1 MIWDTHAHLDD
12 PRYQKKYF
20 AGVCERAKEAGITR
34 ILNVGF
40 NLPSSQR
47 SVKLAQDHEFIYAAI
62 GVHPHNAT
70 EANADTWPALM
81 QLAKKHKVLAWGE
94 IGLDYY
100 RDLSPRHTQKEVFIQ
115 QIELANVA
123 GLPIVIHS
131 RDAYD
136 DVLKIIK
143 EHPPAHGGAFHCYSS
158 SWEMAKVFLKLGFY
172 LSFAGPLTY
181 KNARHTVEVA
191 RNIPLDR
198 FFVETDSPY
207 LTPEPHRGQHNEPA
221 FVREVVAK
229 MAEIR
234 GMSFEEIAALA
245 MENACRF
252 FRTD

>member
-12 PRYQKKYF
+12 PRFQKKYF
-20 AGVCERAKEAGITR
+20 AGVSERARLAGVTR
-34 ILNVGF
+34 ITNVGF

-47 SVKLAQDHEFIYAAI
+47 SVQLAQDHEFIYAAI
-62 GVHPHNAT
+62 GVHPHNAVEVT
-70 EANADTWPALM
+70 ADTWPTLL
-81 QLAKKHKVLAWGE
+81 QLAKKPKVLAWGE

-100 RDLSPRHTQKEVFIQ
+100 RNLSPRPTQKEVFIQ
-115 QIELANVA
+115 QIELANQA

-136 DVLKIIK
+136 DVMKIVQQY
-143 EHPPAHGGAFHCYSS
+143 PPAHGGAFHCYSS
-158 SWEMAKVFLKLGFY
+158 SWEMAKVFLKQGFY

-207 LTPEPHRGQHNEPA
+207 LTPEPYRGQRNEPA
-221 FVREVVAK
+221 FVREVIAR

-234 GMSFEEIAALA
+234 EMSFEQIAALA
-245 MENACRF
+245 TDNARRF